1 MQLAAQHIPL
11 AVHPTIYRLFVSDA
25 TFENRVAVHFLT
37 AYRTADWSVD
47 LKLQVP
53 SILLPIGGTSALAPS
68 TDGQYRYVLNYNQ
81 LARESEQT
89 PLRYWLSALDLQG
102 GQWLPQTVDLP
113 GCGVGQLVPMEP
125 SRLAVLCHDA
135 DDVRIV
141 DTATMAAVQMLP
153 VVAVERA
160 VARGRRAEPS
170 YAVWSGQRLAVV
182 TENREVHVFDAG
194 AGQAAERVLTSA
206 AAKERI
212 VPLGIPVGLGAEG
225 KELLVPSGTTEE
237 VSRGVASELAVVDAA
252 TGQVVR
258 SVRPSQPFRWAAFS
272 ADGASAWLSLTDQ
285 RGLPARLVRLD
296 LQTGAETVVLD
307 QPVSSGFVVA
317 P

>member
-1 MQLAAQHIPL
+1 VQLAAQHISL
-11 AVHPTIYRLFVSDA
+11 AVHPTTHRLFVSDA
-25 TFENRVAVHFLT
+25 TFENRMAVPSLT

-68 TDGQYRYVLNYNQ
+68 TDGQYLYVLNYNQ

-102 GQWLPQTVDLP
+102 GQWRPQTVDLP

-212 VPLGIPVGLGAEG
+212 VPLEPVMYIG
-225 KELLVPSGTTEE
+225 P
-237 VSRGVASELAVVDAA
+237 
-252 TGQVVR
+252 
-258 SVRPSQPFRWAAFS
+258 
-272 ADGASAWLSLTDQ
+272 
-285 RGLPARLVRLD
+285 
-296 LQTGAETVVLD
+296 
-307 QPVSSGFVVA
+307 
-317 P
+317 